1 LILGG
6 IHLENSI
13 QSRVIRVVREFAS
26 IEGEEDVLNANIGTD
41 IALTSLD
48 KMTLFIALEDE
59 FDRSI
64 PQEDVEEVETVK
76 EIVEF
81 IEAKRLDI
89 AT

>member
-1 LILGG
+1 MD
-6 IHLENSI
+6 NSV

-26 IEGEEDVLNANIGTD
+26 IEGEENVLNANISTD
-41 IALTSLD
+41 VALTSLD

-76 EIVEF
+76 EIVKF
-81 IEAKRLDI
+81 IEAKRLNT

>member
-1 LILGG
+1 MD
-6 IHLENSI
+6 NSV

-26 IEGEEDVLNANIGTD
+26 IEGEENVLNANIGTD

-64 PQEDVEEVETVK
+64 PQEEVEEVETVK
-76 EIVEF
+76 EIVKF
-81 IEAKRLDI
+81 IEAKHLDT